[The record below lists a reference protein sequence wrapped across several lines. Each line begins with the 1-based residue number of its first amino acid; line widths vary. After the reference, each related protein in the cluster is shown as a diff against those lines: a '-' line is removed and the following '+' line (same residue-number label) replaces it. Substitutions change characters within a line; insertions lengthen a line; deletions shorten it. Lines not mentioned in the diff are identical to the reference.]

1 MVSTYISVI
10 ASLFIIEVLL
20 SIDNALVNATLAEAL
35 PEEKRVKAIRL
46 GIILGAVFRFV
57 ALFAVTVII
66 HNLWLKILGA
76 LYLIYLAIEHLGK
89 VIDESGHAHPTK
101 TTFRGVVTQIALADI
116 VFSID
121 NVISAVSFSSNTYLV
136 MFGVL
141 VGVISMLFITP
152 VLSRLIHR
160 YKGMPQAAYAIVG
173 LIGISLFLETV
184 FEIHI
189 TEFTKFMAILCI
201 IGFTVWYE
209 HSLSLQKIS
218 NPVLKKMQYI
228 IAIPLDLVYATKNL
242 IKVIAK
248 K

>member
-1 MVSTYISVI
+1 MFSTYISVV
-10 ASLFIIEVLL
+10 ASLFIVEVLL

-35 PEEKRVKAIRL
+35 PEDTRIRAIRL
-46 GIILGAVFRFV
+46 GIIFGAVFRFV
-57 ALFAVTVII
+57 ALFAATIII
-66 HNLWLKILGA
+66 HNAWLKIIGA
-76 LYLIYLAIEHLGK
+76 LYLIYLAVEHLGK
-89 VIDESGHAHPTK
+89 VINESGYTHTTK

-141 VGVISMLFITP
+141 IGVISMLFITP
-152 VLSRLIHR
+152 ILSRLIHR

-173 LIGISLFLETV
+173 LIGVALLFETV
-184 FEIHI
+184 FNIHI
-189 TEFTKFMAILCI
+189 TELTKFIMILCI

-209 HSLSLQKIS
+209 HSFQLRKMS
-218 NPVLKKMQYI
+218 NPILKKMQYI

-242 IKVIAK
+242 LKMIAK